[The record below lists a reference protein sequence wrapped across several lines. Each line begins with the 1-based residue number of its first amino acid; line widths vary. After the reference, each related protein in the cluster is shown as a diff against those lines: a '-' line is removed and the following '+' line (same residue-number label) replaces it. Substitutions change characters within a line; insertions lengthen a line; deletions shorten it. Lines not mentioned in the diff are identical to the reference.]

1 MANKSSLWQNA
12 FYKVCIIT
20 VMALLMLI
28 PLGLIRKQANDRSDN
43 YSESVR
49 DITRSWGSSQTL
61 AGPWISYSYTKV
73 VKGEK
78 EEKQEETV
86 YAELIPDSLKYVVN
100 TVSRELHRSIYDVSV
115 YTADIT
121 VKGAFILDAGIMKAD
136 KVELILN
143 MKDFK
148 GLQGRPSVQLGG
160 KALKVKSGLSN
171 NQGKSY
177 GKGIIAEVKLDKGA
191 KAGDSIPFAVSLKFN
206 GSESLFFKPLG
217 CMTEVQM
224 TSDYP
229 DPSFSGEYLPV
240 ERDVRPDGFTAM
252 WLVSQITTP
261 SADEFSP
268 EWLVSQ
274 LIASG
279 SEENGFG
286 VRMVKPVTQYRQTER
301 ATKYGLLI
309 IFLVFIAGI
318 VVEIVSKKQ
327 INIIQ
332 YLVIG
337 ASLVLFYS
345 LLLAFADFLS
355 FGVAYLIASVM
366 TTAALCGYFVG
377 IVKNKWAF
385 LLTGLVALEYG
396 IIYVLLQMETY
407 AFLAGT
413 LLLFLILCIIMFL
426 TRNLKMN
433 DPKLVPDDPQS

>member
-121 VKGAFILDAGIMKAD
+121 VEGAFILDAGIMKAD

-224 TSDYP
+224 TISSNP
-229 DPSFSGEYLPV
+229 
-240 ERDVRPDGFTAM
+240 
-252 WLVSQITTP
+252 
-261 SADEFSP
+261 
-268 EWLVSQ
+268 
-274 LIASG
+274 
-279 SEENGFG
+279 
-286 VRMVKPVTQYRQTER
+286 
-301 ATKYGLLI
+301 
-309 IFLVFIAGI
+309 
-318 VVEIVSKKQ
+318 
-327 INIIQ
+327 
-332 YLVIG
+332 
-337 ASLVLFYS
+337 
-345 LLLAFADFLS
+345 
-355 FGVAYLIASVM
+355 
-366 TTAALCGYFVG
+366 
-377 IVKNKWAF
+377 
-385 LLTGLVALEYG
+385 LE
-396 IIYVLLQMETY
+396 
-407 AFLAGT
+407 
-413 LLLFLILCIIMFL
+413 
-426 TRNLKMN
+426 
-433 DPKLVPDDPQS
+433 